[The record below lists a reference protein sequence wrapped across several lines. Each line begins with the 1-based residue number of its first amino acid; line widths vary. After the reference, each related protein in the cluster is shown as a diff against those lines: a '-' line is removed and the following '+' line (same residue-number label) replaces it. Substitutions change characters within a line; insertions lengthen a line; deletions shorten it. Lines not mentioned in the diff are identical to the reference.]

1 MSVWEALVEEFA
13 TDLPDTAEL
22 VRVTLRLLVAAILGG
37 VVGFQRQR
45 EGKEAGLRTHML
57 VSLGAALFVVTALNS
72 GIALDQ
78 LSRVIQGVALGIGF
92 IGGGVILKLKETR
105 EIHGLTTA
113 ADIWIA
119 AAVGLAC
126 GFGRFWVALVGVLLT
141 VVILTVFR
149 RLEHHMGK
157 VPR

>member
-1 MSVWEALVEEFA
+1 MNVWEALTEEFA
-13 TDLPDTAEL
+13 TDLPDTAEF
-22 VRVTLRLLVAAILGG
+22 VRVILRLLVAAFLGG

-57 VSLGAALFVVTALNS
+57 VSLGAALFVLTALNS

-141 VVILTVFR
+141 LVILTFFR
-149 RLEHHMGK
+149 RLEQHRGK